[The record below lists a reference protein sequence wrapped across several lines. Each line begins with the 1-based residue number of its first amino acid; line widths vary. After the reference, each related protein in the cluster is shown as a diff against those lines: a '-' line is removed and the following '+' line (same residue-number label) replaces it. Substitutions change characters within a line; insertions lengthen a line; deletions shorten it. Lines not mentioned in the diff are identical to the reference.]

1 MFKFI
6 RNKIRFLVC
15 QKNYAKKL
23 ESLRKN
29 SDRKIKV
36 VFLITENQKWCY
48 QSIYD
53 YFKNDELFEPLVLVS
68 IINSAAKGQDK
79 TRQNVEENYEFFKS
93 RGMNVDYAYK
103 NNKYIDLKTFNPDI
117 VFYDQPC
124 VLPPLHKPLRVSK
137 FALIAYCDYG
147 LELVEDD
154 VNYTDNFHHLLWKFF
169 ADSSLNILRYVKY
182 HKGNSFNC
190 VSAGY
195 PKLDVY
201 FDDNKF
207 QESDIWKNPEKYKII
222 YAPHH
227 SFSGDRLNFATF
239 QWNGKEILEFAKS
252 HPETTWI
259 FKPHPRLK
267 FALWQ
272 QGIMTNEEI
281 EAYYAEWDK
290 IGKVYTQGAYFDI
303 FKSSDLLIT
312 DCCSF
317 LGEYLPT
324 KKPII
329 RFINKD
335 SLSLN
340 EFGEKIAKSCYEIA
354 SWEEFLSTYN
364 TVAENKDDYKFQ
376 DRVDAL
382 KYLIDF
388 NEKSADKI
396 CKAIKEYIFG
406 GNV

>member
-1 MFKFI
+1 MFKLI
-6 RNKIRFLVC
+6 RNKIKFWVC
-15 QKNYAKKL
+15 QRNYAKKL
-23 ESLRKN
+23 KFLRQN
-29 SDRKIKV
+29 SSQKIKV

-48 QSIYD
+48 QSLYD
-53 YFKNDELFEPLVLVS
+53 FCQNDEMFEPLVLVS
-68 IINSAAKGQDK
+68 IIYSAAKGQDD
-79 TRQNVEENYEFFKS
+79 TRKNVEENYEFFKS
-93 RGMNVDYAYK
+93 RGINVDYAYK
-103 NNKYIDLKTFNPDI
+103 DNHYLDLKKFNPDI

-124 VLPPLHKPLRVSK
+124 VLPPLHRPLKVSK

-169 ADSSLNILRYVKY
+169 AGSSLNIERYEKY
-182 HKGNSFNC
+182 RKGNSFNC

-201 FDDNKF
+201 FDENNC
-207 QESDIWKNPEKYKII
+207 KNSEKLKVI

-227 SFSGDRLNFATF
+227 SFSPDRLNFATF
-239 QWNGKEILEFAKS
+239 RWNGKEILEFAKN
-252 HPETTWI
+252 HPEITWI

-267 FALWQ
+267 FALKHH
-272 QGIMTNEEI
+272 GIMTNDEI
-281 EAYYAEWDK
+281 DAYYAEWAK
-290 IGKVYTQGAYFDI
+290 IGQVYIQGAYFDI

-335 SLSLN
+335 SLALN
-340 EFGEKIAKSCYEIA
+340 EFGEKIAKSCYEVS
-354 SWEEFLSTYN
+354 SWEDFLSIYN
-364 TVAENKDDYKFQ
+364 EVVENKNDYKLD
-376 DRVDAL
+376 DRVEAM
-382 KYLIDF
+382 KCLIDF
-388 NEKSADKI
+388 EEKSGDKI
-396 CKAIKEYIFG
+396 CKKIKDYIFG
-406 GNV
+406 GNE